1 MGKTETIKKR
11 RVDVYLRSEEQKE
24 HWNRFANGKK
34 TSLSK
39 VIKSTMESFID
50 GGLMEQL
57 DAKENL
63 TKKNQALSEEIE
75 QLKTTYRRQERYIE
89 LLETELNRTK
99 PRSFTNPGP
108 GVRHYD
114 KDLIQILKE
123 SRGPVSNNDILR
135 RAKVDISGSIT
146 EYISSLNGSKP
157 SSIIQLRLGSQIGL
171 SLFQPIPLSVR
182 R

>member
-63 TKKNQALSEEIE
+63 TKENEALIEEIE
-75 QLKTTYRRQERYIE
+75 QLKTSHRRQERYVE

-99 PRSFTNPGP
+99 TRSFTDPGP

-123 SRGPVSNNDILR
+123 SKGPVSHKDILR
-135 RAKVDISGSIT
+135 LVKVDPSDIDLVKGVANQLEALSMYGMVR
-146 EYISSLNGSKP
+146 YSSKGWVWNG
-157 SSIIQLRLGSQIGL
+157 
-171 SLFQPIPLSVR
+171 
-182 R
+182 